1 MAPLNDL
8 LLGQTFMIETND
20 QSLFANGSQVNYFVL
35 YLVYKL
41 IWLIIIVLQL
51 ITFQQINSDGQIDN
65 IQTISTIDSE
75 KPTIQNMNFT
85 MDSNN
90 QFQNICTN
98 CKLFVTT

>member
-20 QSLFANGSQVNYFVL
+20 QSLFANGSQVNYL
-35 YLVYKL
+35 LLHLVYKL
-41 IWLIIIVLQL
+41 IWFIIIILQL
-51 ITFQQINSDGQIDN
+51 ITFQHINSDGQIDN

-75 KPTIQNMNFT
+75 KPTIQNINFP

-90 QFQNICTN
+90 QFQDICTN
-98 CKLFVTT
+98 CK